1 MFASYWK
8 VDLLGEPIIG
18 VKAVAIPL
26 NLPPLQLIREDPP
39 IPRGLRITRTGSGGS
54 SLLPGN
60 YYSSWQHWWSKWG
73 RVFFRFPFR
82 QDVLAEGGTAIC
94 SYN

>member
-18 VKAVAIPL
+18 AKAVAIPL

-39 IPRGLRITRTGSGGS
+39 SKRTQD
-54 SLLPGN
+54 N
-60 YYSSWQHWWSKWG
+60 QDWQWG
-73 RVFFRFPFR
+73 K
-82 QDVLAEGGTAIC
+82 QLAAWK
-94 SYN
+94 